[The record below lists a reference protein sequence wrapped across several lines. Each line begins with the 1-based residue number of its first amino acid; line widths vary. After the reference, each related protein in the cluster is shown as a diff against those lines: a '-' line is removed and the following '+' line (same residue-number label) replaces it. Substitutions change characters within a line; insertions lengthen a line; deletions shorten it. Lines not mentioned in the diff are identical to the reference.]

1 MSVSG
6 PEVLYMARRS
16 RRSKIVTTI
25 VFSLPILLLPASV
38 SFAGQVVE
46 ETGAG
51 EEVSTNLGYFAAA
64 AAVIGSTFAAA
75 IALYGVAVGGSALL
89 AERPDMFTAVIV
101 LGGLSEGIAIYGFLI
116 GYLIVGKL

>member
-1 MSVSG
+1 MTG
-6 PEVLYMARRS
+6 RS
-16 RRSKIVTTI
+16 RRSKVLAAV

-38 SFAGQVVE
+38 AFAGQVTE
-46 ETGAG
+46 EAEAGAP
-51 EEVSTNLGYFAAA
+51 TNLGYFAAA

-101 LGGLSEGIAIYGFLI
+101 LGGLSEGVAIYGFLI
-116 GYLIVGKL
+116 GYLILGKL